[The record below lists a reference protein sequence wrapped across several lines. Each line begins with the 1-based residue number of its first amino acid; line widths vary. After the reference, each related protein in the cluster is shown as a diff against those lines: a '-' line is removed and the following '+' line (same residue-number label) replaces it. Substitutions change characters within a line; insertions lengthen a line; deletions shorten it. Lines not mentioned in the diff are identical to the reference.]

1 MTKQGRSFKRYWVDM
16 QGAPN
21 VKAIHSSKAV
31 GEPPFFLA
39 SAAFFAIKDAIA
51 AARAEAGYSGW
62 FPLDNPATPER
73 IRMACTD
80 EFTLR
85 FVDPEFRP

>member
-1 MTKQGRSFKRYWVDM
+1 M
-16 QGAPN
+16 QDAPN
-21 VKAIHSSKAV
+21 DKAIHSSKAV

-39 SAAFFAIKDAIA
+39 SSVFFAMKDAIIS
-51 AARAEAGYSGW
+51 ARAEVGCHDW

-80 EFTLR
+80 EFTKS
-85 FVDPEFRP
+85 FAGPDFRANLSV